1 MSIRS
6 SLSSFEMN
14 KVKSFPAPTIHF
26 PLIFLSSLSIAGKV
40 ALVINLGKTSL
51 QRGLIIIFG

>member
-14 KVKSFPAPTIHF
+14 KVKSFLALTIHF
-26 PLIFLSSLSIAGKV
+26 PLIFLSSLSIADKV